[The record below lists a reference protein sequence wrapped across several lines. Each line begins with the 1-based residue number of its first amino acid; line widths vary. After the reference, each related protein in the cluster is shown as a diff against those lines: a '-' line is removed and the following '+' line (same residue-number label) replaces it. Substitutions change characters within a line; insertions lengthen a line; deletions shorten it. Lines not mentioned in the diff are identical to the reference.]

1 MKRMSIILAL
11 SLLWLIPK
19 DADASGSLS
28 GRSVGMA
35 GAYTQAARGAES
47 VFWNPANLGFS
58 RGSDR
63 NLEFLSLGV
72 GAYNNAFTLS
82 QYNRYNGE
90 FLTTDDK
97 EAILQ
102 DIPADG
108 FSGSAEA
115 SILGLGICWG
125 NLAFTIS
132 GQGNSRLLFPKDPI
146 EVLFFGNQ
154 INDTLVFT
162 DSDGEAY
169 ASADFGLSYGRMVW
183 KDGEKAI
190 LCGLGVRYVRG
201 FAYQEVIRSQG
212 EMVVLETGITGQGD
226 FAVRSAQGGNGYGLD
241 LGITFKHNQKW
252 SFGVFLANVT
262 STIKWNRRTQ
272 EKGYVFRVDSLLAED
287 FDVDSLSV
295 DESYT
300 RDIGSFTTHV
310 PLLLRLGISRQSVR
324 SLLTFDLEQGIKQGM
339 GVSNQLKASVG
350 GEYRISRLLALR
362 AGLAVGGAEAL
373 EIASGLG
380 LKQGRYYLDI
390 GVAMQKGLWPTRSKA
405 IKLAI
410 TNGLN
415 L

>member
-1 MKRMSIILAL
+1 MKRMLIILAL
-11 SLLWLIPK
+11 SLLWLVPQ
-19 DADASGSLS
+19 DVDASGSLS

-35 GAYTQAARGAES
+35 GAYTQAARGVES

-58 RGSDR
+58 RSSDKD
-63 NLEFLSLGV
+63 LEVLSLGIS
-72 GAYNNAFTLS
+72 AYNNAFTLN

-90 FLTTDDK
+90 FLTTNDK

-115 SILGLGICWG
+115 SLLGLGISWG
-125 NLAFTIS
+125 RLAFTIS
-132 GQGNSRLLFPKDPI
+132 GQGSSRLLFPKDPI

-154 INDTLVFT
+154 INDTILLT

-169 ASADFGLSYGRMVW
+169 ASADFGFSYGKTMW
-183 KDGEKAI
+183 KHGEKAI
-190 LCGLGVRYVRG
+190 LCGLGVKYVRG
-201 FAYQEVIRSQG
+201 LAYQEVIQSQG
-212 EMVVLETGITGQGD
+212 EMVTLETGVTGQGD

-241 LGITFKHNQKW
+241 LGITFKYNRKW
-252 SFGVFLANVT
+252 SFGAFLANVA
-262 STIKWNRRTQ
+262 SAIKWNRKTQ

-287 FDVDSLSV
+287 FDVDSLVV

-300 RDIGSFTTHV
+300 RDISSFTTHV
-310 PLLLRLGISRQSVR
+310 PMLLRLGIGCQGVR
-324 SLLTFDLEQGIKQGM
+324 SLLTFDLEQGM
-339 GVSNQLKASVG
+339 GVSDQLRASVG

-373 EIASGLG
+373 EIAGGLG
-380 LKQGRYYLDI
+380 LKQGGYHLDI
-390 GVAMQKGLWPTRSKA
+390 GMAMQKGLWPTRSKA

>member
-1 MKRMSIILAL
+1 MRRMSIILAL
-11 SLLWLIPK
+11 SLLWLIPQ
-19 DADASGSLS
+19 DADASGKLS

-35 GAYTQAARGAES
+35 GAYTQAARGVES

-58 RGSDR
+58 RGTDR
-63 NLEFLSLGV
+63 SLEFLSLGIA
-72 GAYNNAFTLS
+72 AYNNAFSLN

-102 DIPADG
+102 DIPPDG

-115 SILGLGICWG
+115 GILGLGVSWG

-132 GQGNSRLLFPKDPI
+132 GQGNSRLLLPKDPI

-154 INDTLVFT
+154 INDTLVIT

-169 ASADFGLSYGRMVW
+169 ASADFGFSYGKITW
-183 KDGEKAI
+183 KHDEKAI
-190 LCGLGVRYVRG
+190 LCGLGVKYVRG
-201 FAYQEVIRSQG
+201 LAYQEVVQSQG
-212 EMVVLETGITGQGD
+212 EMVTLQTGVTGQGD

-241 LGITFKHNQKW
+241 LGITFKYNRKW
-252 SFGVFLANVT
+252 SFGAFLANVA
-262 STIKWNRRTQ
+262 SAIKWNRKTQ

-287 FDVDSLSV
+287 FDVDSLVV

-300 RDIGSFTTHV
+300 RDISSFTTHV
-310 PLLLRLGISRQSVR
+310 PMLLRLGIGCQGVR
-324 SLLTFDLEQGIKQGM
+324 SLLTFDLEQGM
-339 GVSNQLKASVG
+339 GVSDQPRASVG

-373 EIASGLG
+373 EIAGGLG
-380 LKQGRYYLDI
+380 LKQGGYHLDI
-390 GVAMQKGLWPTRSKA
+390 GMAMQKGLWPTRSKA